1 MLDHFFR
8 PNSIAVIGAA
18 REEHKVG
25 HSVLKNIL
33 QYGFQGRIYP
43 INPKADS
50 ILGLKAYPSVKSV
63 EDSVELAVLVLPS
76 QLTLEVIDECAQ
88 KGIYSAVIISGGFK
102 ESGVD
107 GAARE
112 KELLSKIKRYGMR
125 VIGPNCLGVIN
136 THHCL
141 NATFA
146 ASSPPKGDIAF
157 FSQSGALCT
166 AILDWAQRERIGFSK
181 FVSMGNI
188 VDISE
193 VDLLEALEEDP
204 ETRVILGYIEGIKDG
219 RAFMEVASRVTK
231 KKAVVITKAGGSAA
245 GARAASSHTGSL
257 AGSDKAFSAAFLQAG
272 VLRARTLEELF
283 DLARAFSYQ
292 EVLRGPGVAI
302 ITNAG
307 GPGII
312 ASDAVEYAGLR
323 MSSFTKETVDGL
335 RGGLPP
341 FANLY
346 NPVDI
351 LGDAKSERYRYAME
365 GVIKDENVHAILV
378 ILTPQAMTDMDETA
392 RAVGEISARAKRKA
406 VVASFMGGPL
416 AERGAEVLSQY
427 KVPNYP
433 FPERAI
439 SVLSAMYRQRQW
451 VERPVEEPKLFKGDK
466 VAVREVFR
474 QCLERGYSTLAEG
487 EAREVISAY
496 GFSVPRSILVNSKE
510 SAIKVAEEIGYPV
523 VLKVA
528 SPDILHKSDI
538 GGVRVGIRNSS
549 DVVQAFEEI
558 LEKARRRMPDA
569 LVHGVFVQEMV
580 RGGKEVILGATL
592 DPQFGPLL
600 MFGLGGIYVEVL
612 KDVSFR
618 VAPITQRD
626 AREMLGEIRAYPLLK
641 GARGE
646 SPVDLEAIVEGLQ
659 RLSQLVT
666 DFPQVLELD
675 INPLSVLPKGK
686 GAVAIDARM
695 NISPG

>member
-33 QYGFQGRIYP
+33 QYGFKGRIYP

-50 ILGLKAYPSVKSV
+50 ILGLKAYPSVRSV

-466 VAVREVFR
+466 AAVREIFR

-569 LVHGVFVQEMV
+569 LVQGVFVQEMV

-626 AREMLGEIRAYPLLK
+626 AWEMLGEIRAYPLLK

-686 GAVAIDARM
+686 GAVAIDARI

>member
-686 GAVAIDARM
+686 GAVAIDARI

>member
-50 ILGLKAYPSVKSV
+50 ILGLKAYPSVRSV

-219 RAFMEVASRVTK
+219 RAFMEAVSRVTK

-451 VERPVEEPKLFKGDK
+451 VERPVEEPKLFGGDK
-466 VAVREVFR
+466 AAVREVFR

-569 LVHGVFVQEMV
+569 LVQGVFVQEMV

-626 AREMLGEIRAYPLLK
+626 AWEMLGEIRAYPLLK

-686 GAVAIDARM
+686 GAVAIDARI